1 MGETMNGAGGMS
13 ETSVPSAQF
22 CYEPKTTLEISSF

>member
-1 MGETMNGAGGMS
+1 MGEAMDGAGGMS

-22 CYEPKTTLEISSF
+22 CYEPKTTLEI